1 MLKRTLTV
9 TGLLLSLLLPNQ
21 AGAQAVSG
29 TILGTVKD
37 PSGAAVSNA
46 QAVITGIENGVSR
59 TVRTDNSG
67 DFSAPSLPTGLYNV
81 SVEMP
86 GFKKS
91 TLSNLQLGVDQKLR
105 ADVRLEV
112 GEVSETVQVEGSAPV
127 IQSDTSE
134 LAETVSEQQIKDL
147 PLNGRDFV
155 QLTRIMPGVQR
166 GIPGANI
173 DGAGSLAWRAS
184 ASFAANGQRTRDNNF
199 LLDGVDNNETWLNSV
214 VVFPSIDALSEFKVQ
229 TSTYSAE
236 FGRSSG
242 GIVNIQIKS
251 GTNDFHGSVFEFLR
265 NDVFDANEWFNN
277 KNHRDRPPFTQNQ
290 FGGTFGGPI
299 IRNKTFFF
307 MDYQGWRVR
316 QAQSYLS
323 TVPTTAMKGGDFS
336 ALTRTIY
343 DPLTPGVPFN
353 GNRIPSTRFDNAA
366 KNIMDQLY
374 PDPNVPG
381 TIAAN
386 GQNIN
391 NFLYNPSVSRNDD
404 QFDVRVD
411 QAITD
416 RNHAFARYSFQRTLR
431 FLPASLPHGDAGAT
445 FGAGDGLVR
454 AQGLAIND
462 THNFSPHLL
471 NEFRFGFSRFAITYT
486 SIDFGTNLAA
496 KVGIPGANISDTA
509 SAMSQIQFPNNEIRN
524 LGHNGNQPLLTFLD
538 TFQYYDNVTMIHGRH
553 TIKAGANYTRR
564 RRNVFNIDSIN
575 GQFQFTSNL
584 TSNCAGSA
592 SGCNINAAT
601 GFGVASF
608 LLGYPFQETRQ
619 YFRGVVGERRPEFG
633 AYVQDDFKVSSRLT
647 VNLGLR
653 YDLFIPFVEVY
664 DRQSNFDTSTGK
676 FVIASDNAVINGLD
690 VGRKLQLTPYR
701 DFMPRVGFAFDL
713 SGSGKT
719 VLRGGYGI
727 FYNNPMTGTS
737 SQKPSNPPFLYT
749 FSQTS
754 SLLPTLSLSNGLP
767 AIPEIDPNAPP
778 SGSTR
783 SIFDPRYRD
792 GRAQQWN
799 FNIQHQIAREFLWEV
814 AYAGSKGEHLV
825 IKNDIN
831 VAPPVVGVTS
841 QDVNR
846 PFIGLAPGLRSLSQM
861 QSRGWSIYH
870 ALQTKFTKRTSR
882 GISFVNSFTF
892 GKTLDIVSDTE
903 GATLNP
909 YNFNYDRAVS
919 DFDVPL
925 NFTSSVIYELPFGKG
940 KSIGGGAG
948 TGVNALISG
957 WQVNFIFLARSG
969 LPFTVLQS
977 TNLQS
982 TGTGNRPNR
991 LLDGGLDN
999 PTPDRWYDITAFQP
1013 TTDNTGTY
1021 GSSGRNILRQPNQIN
1036 ADFAIIKRTKITERL
1051 EHQFRVEMFN
1061 FPNHPQFELRDAA
1074 PRTIGNAQAGVLQ
1087 SLLFG
1092 SSMRQIQFAMKLS
1105 F

>member
-1 MLKRTLTV
+1 MLKSTV
-9 TGLLLSLLLPNQ
+9 MVAALLPLLLLPNR
-21 AGAQAVSG
+21 AEAQAVSG
-29 TILGTVKD
+29 TILGSVKD
-37 PSGAAVSNA
+37 PSGAAIANA
-46 QAVITGIENGVSR
+46 LVTITGIGIGVNR
-59 TVRTDNSG
+59 AVNTDNTG
-67 DFSAPSLPTGLYNV
+67 DYSAPLLPTGLYSV
-81 SVEMP
+81 TVEMQ
-86 GFKKS
+86 GFKKT
-91 TLSNLQLGVDQKLR
+91 TLSNLQLSVDQKLR
-105 ADVRLEV
+105 VDVTMEV
-112 GEVSETVQVEGSAPV
+112 GGVSETVQVEAQAPV
-127 IQSDTSE
+127 IKSDSSE
-134 LAETVSEQQIKDL
+134 LGETVTEHQIKDL

-155 QLTRIMPGVQR
+155 QLTRILPGVQR

-184 ASFAANGQRTRDNNF
+184 ASFSANGQRTRDNNF

-214 VVFPSIDALSEFKVQ
+214 VVFPSIDSLQEFKVQ

-242 GIVNIQIKS
+242 GVVNIQLKS
-251 GTNDFHGSVFEFLR
+251 GTNDFHGSLFEFLR
-265 NDVFDANEWFNN
+265 NDALDANDWFNN
-277 KNHRDRPPFTQNQ
+277 KNHRARPPFRQNQ

-343 DPLTPGVPFN
+343 DPLTPGVPFA
-353 GNRIPSTRFDNAA
+353 GNRIPSTRFDNAG
-366 KNIMDQLY
+366 KNILTQLY
-374 PDPNVPG
+374 PDPNVTG

-391 NFLYNPSVSRNDD
+391 NFLYNPSQMRNDD
-404 QFDVRVD
+404 QFDVKVD
-411 QAITD
+411 QVITS
-416 RNHAFARYSFQRTLR
+416 RNHAFARYSFERTDR
-431 FLPASLPHGDAGAT
+431 FLPASLPHGDAGTT
-445 FGAGDGLVR
+445 FGAGNGLVR
-454 AQGLAIND
+454 AQGVAIND
-462 THNFSPHLL
+462 THTFSPHVL

-496 KVGIPGANISDTA
+496 SVGIPGANVADTA

-524 LGHNGNQPLLTFLD
+524 LGHNGNQPLLTYLD
-538 TFQYYDNVTMIHGRH
+538 TFQYYDNVTLIRGRH
-553 TIKAGANYTRR
+553 TFKMGANYTRR

-575 GQFQFTSNL
+575 GQAQFTSNL
-584 TSNCAGSA
+584 TSNCAGIPT
-592 SGCNINAAT
+592 GCNVNSAT

-619 YFRGVVGERRPEFG
+619 FFRGLIGERRPEFG

-653 YDLFIPFVEVY
+653 YDVFVPFVEVH
-664 DRQSNFDTSTGK
+664 DRQSNFDTGTGK
-676 FVIASDNAVINGLD
+676 FVIASDNAVMNGIN
-690 VGRKLQLTPYR
+690 VGRGLQLTPKL
-701 DFMPRVGFAFDL
+701 DFMPRAGFAYDL
-713 SGSGKT
+713 QGSGKT
-719 VLRGGYGI
+719 VLRGGYGM

-737 SQKPSNPPFLYT
+737 SQKSSNPPFLYT
-749 FSQTS
+749 YSATTS
-754 SLLPTLSLSNGLP
+754 LVPTLSLSNGFP
-767 AIPEIDPNAPP
+767 VIPPLDVNAPP

-799 FNIQHQIAREFLWEV
+799 FNVQRQVGRDYLIEL
-814 AYAGSKGEHLV
+814 AYVGSKSDHLAL
-825 IKNDIN
+825 KTDIN
-831 VAPPVVGVTS
+831 VAPPVVGVTN

-846 PFIGLAPGLRSLSQM
+846 PFIVLAPGLRSLSQL

-870 ALQTKFTKRTSR
+870 AMQAKFTKRYSF
-882 GISFVNSFTF
+882 GLSFVNSFTW
-892 GKTLDIVSDTE
+892 GKTMDIVSDTE
-903 GATLNP
+903 NATLNP

-919 DFDVPL
+919 DFDVPK
-925 NFTSSVIYELPFGKG
+925 NFTSSVVYELPFGKG
-940 KSIGGGAG
+940 KSIASGAG
-948 TGVNALISG
+948 KGMNMLIGG
-957 WQVNFIFLARSG
+957 WQVNLILLARSG

-982 TGTGNRPNR
+982 NGTQNRPNR
-991 LLDGGLDN
+991 IASGNLDSPG
-999 PTPDRWYDITAFQP
+999 PDRWYDTTAFTP
-1013 TTDNTGTY
+1013 TIDNTGTY
-1021 GSSGRNILRQPNQIN
+1021 GSSGRNILRQPDQVNL
-1036 ADFAIIKRTKITERL
+1036 DFAVVKRTMITERI

-1061 FPNHPQFELRDAA
+1061 LPNHPQFQVDTGG

-1092 SSMRQIQFAMKLS
+1092 SSMRQIQLAMKLS